1 MKRLMTLCIA
11 LTAVAMIA
19 APALAEVQNVKVSGD
34 ITSAG
39 VYRNSY
45 DLYPASRNDTGT
57 ATDENGQDND
67 NDNFLYTQAR
77 IRVDADLTDN
87 VMATIR
93 LLTEYDWSTEDDTSG
108 DGDNLDLD
116 LANVTLKEAFYA
128 PLTVIV
134 GRQELRY
141 GNAFVIGDPDTN
153 ATSYDGNLTAGDLSK
168 RKSFDAIRAIL
179 DYNPWTVD
187 LFYSKIDE
195 TNSTEAS
202 DEDIYGVNIAWDLS
216 DKNAEVE
223 GYWIYSSDADGDAM
237 APAGVIRDST
247 SPGHDIHTVGV
258 RGSVEPIENLSLLGE
273 FAIQRGEFE
282 DGSDIVNNA
291 TLLERDQD
299 AYAFQIAGDYTISDW
314 DWEPVVRAGWT
325 HYSGTNYTN
334 DNDPAADYEA
344 WIPMYE
350 DQTHGIVAN
359 RILAGVNGGQ
369 NSNADILNIGA
380 SAAPIEDLT
389 VSIDFYNFQ
398 LDEKLVDA
406 ANTLA
411 NANSELQWTNLAEGN
426 YYLNADDDLGYEI
439 DVALNYDYTEDV
451 QMGLSAGWFKPGNAL
466 EGASGADRNDE
477 TAVQVLATLD
487 VAF

>member
-1 MKRLMTLCIA
+1 MKKLMTLCIV
-11 LTAVAMIA
+11 LTAVAVIA

-45 DLYPASRNDTGT
+45 DLFPASRNATGSDTNET
-57 ATDENGQDND
+57 GQDNS
-67 NDNFLYTQAR
+67 NDNFLYTIAR
-77 IRVDADLTDN
+77 VRVDADLTDN

-93 LLTEYDWSTEDDTSG
+93 YLTEWDWDTEQATSS
-108 DGDNLDLD
+108 DGDNVDID

-153 ATSYDGNLTAGDLSK
+153 AKSFDGNLTAGDLSK

-179 DYNPWTVD
+179 DYNPYTVD
-187 LFYSKIDE
+187 IFFAKMDE
-195 TNSTEAS
+195 TNKTEAS
-202 DEDIYGVNIAWDLS
+202 DEDLYGINVALDLS
-216 DKNAEVE
+216 DRNAEVE
-223 GYWIYSSDADGDAM
+223 GYWINSKDADGD
-237 APAGVIRDST
+237 PQTVGTSGDT
-247 SPGHDIHTVGV
+247 YSPGHDIHTVGI
-258 RGSVEPIENLSLLGE
+258 RGSVEPVENLSLLGE
-273 FAIQRGEFE
+273 FAIQRGDF
-282 DGSDIVNNA
+282 DDSSDLPTTAGLNK
-291 TLLERDQD
+291 RDQEAV
-299 AYAFQIAGDYTISDW
+299 AYQIAGDYTISDW
-314 DWEPVVRAGWT
+314 DWEPALRAGWT
-325 HYSGTNYTN
+325 HYSGANYTN
-334 DNDPAADYEA
+334 DSTPAGDQEA

-350 DQTHGIVAN
+350 DQTHGVVAN
-359 RILAGVNGGQ
+359 RILSGINGGQ

-380 SAAPIEDLT
+380 TASPIEDLT
-389 VSIDFYNFQ
+389 VSIDFYNFW

-406 ANTLA
+406 TNTAAN
-411 NANSELQWTNLAEGN
+411 NNQELGWTNLAEGS

-451 QMGLSAGWFKPGNAL
+451 QMGLSAGWFRPGAAL
-466 EGASGADRNDE
+466 EGTSSNDRNDE
-477 TAVQVLATLD
+477 TALQVLATLD